1 MLRINYA
8 LLEEACEAY
17 QDVLTEEDPHP
28 KLPAGGTV
36 EPPGSEPAPVV
47 N

>member
-8 LLEEACEAY
+8 LFEEACEAY
-17 QDVLTEEDPHP
+17 QDVLTAEDPHP

-36 EPPGSEPAPVV
+36 EPAPVV